1 MFLFAAHLKISSYER
16 SCKVKFSL
24 LDMIILWSNVKRVK
38 SNFFTEV
45 IEMRKWS
52 WQPLSE
58 RLRREN
64 ALRVFTKL
72 SAITSSSRILDE
84 IWSINDKFDQS
95 MINPNWRILDEIWSM
110 FDLINLTNHQQENIG
125 WNLIKPSWKF
135 DQFEQAGG
143 EFDQSE
149 VERILILKEFSVTW
163 VFELLPL

>member
-95 MINPNWRILDEIWSM
+95 MINLSWRILDEMFDLINLINHQNRILDEIWSNPAGN
-110 FDLINLTNHQQENIG
+110 LINLITQEE
-125 WNLIKPSWKF
+125 NLINRSW
-135 DQFEQAGG
+135 G
-143 EFDQSE
+143 EFSG
-149 VERILILKEFSVTW
+149 TW
-163 VFELLPL
+163 VFPKRSSLWSK